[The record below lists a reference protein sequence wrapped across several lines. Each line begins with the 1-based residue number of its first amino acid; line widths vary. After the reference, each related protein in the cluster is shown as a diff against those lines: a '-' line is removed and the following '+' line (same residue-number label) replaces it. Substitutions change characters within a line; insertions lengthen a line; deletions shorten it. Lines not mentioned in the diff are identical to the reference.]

1 MCSIR
6 RRRRSRASRRCRV
19 FPAVTRDIALVA
31 DLDLPHAK
39 IAEAVAAAQEPLLVS
54 AVPFDFFVD
63 PSGVKLPADKKSV
76 AYSLTYRA
84 EDRTLTNEEVNAAH
98 ARVKQKLTDA
108 LAVQFRE

>member
-1 MCSIR
+1 MI
-6 RRRRSRASRRCRV
+6 
-19 FPAVTRDIALVA
+19 
-31 DLDLPHAK
+31 
-39 IAEAVAAAQEPLLVS
+39 S
-54 AVPFDFFVD
+54 AVPFDLFMD
-63 PSGVKLPADKKSV
+63 PTGAKLPADKKSV

>member
-1 MCSIR
+1 M
-6 RRRRSRASRRCRV
+6 
-19 FPAVTRDIALVA
+19 A
-31 DLDLPHAK
+31 DLSLPHAK
-39 IAEAVAAAQEPLLVS
+39 IAETVAAAREKLLVS

-63 PSGVKLPADKKSV
+63 PTDVKLPADKKSV